1 MILQND
7 SENPTTPILIPAV
20 FLQGTDGLN
29 IARAIEELPA
39 NRRFAVISTPINA
52 SDIMS
57 HDMSPW
63 SLWL

>member
-7 SENPTTPILIPAV
+7 SQDPMTPILIPAV

-29 IARAIEELPA
+29 IARAIEELA
-39 NRRFAVISTPINA
+39 VDRRFAVLSAPIN
-52 SDIMS
+52 SSGIMS